1 MGFGSIQW
9 VLVQGNISAT
19 YGKTY
24 NLVSAI
30 GIKDTTH
37 YRYGWVFC
45 SIASMVSLQSSLT
58 VAFQHFCF
66 LSGTLWELQIASQLS
81 CCPRR
86 PFHSL
91 RQPLSVVLSK
101 WVYFCAYC
109 SKLNIPA
116 SELEHPPGQEKG
128 WRNQQ
133 YVVPFSF
140 FAHCFRDWLTADSEP
155 WLPFALSFVL
165 WFITQCTDNLMQWS
179 QAPVQLHVL
188 TYSQMMFQRSF
199 MLKDFWV
206 FSLGLQKTF
215 CYILFPFIFFFYSR
229 KISAFL
235 LLRFYCILAH
245 FPFSGLRLCCI

>member
-1 MGFGSIQW
+1 MGFGSNQR

-30 GIKDTTH
+30 EIKDTTH

-45 SIASMVSLQSSLT
+45 SIASMLSLQPSLT

-66 LSGTLWELQIASQLS
+66 LSGTLWELQTASQLS
-81 CCPRR
+81 CCPRC

-128 WRNQQ
+128 WRSQQ

-140 FAHCFRDWLTADSEP
+140 FAHCFRD
-155 WLPFALSFVL
+155 
-165 WFITQCTDNLMQWS
+165 
-179 QAPVQLHVL
+179 
-188 TYSQMMFQRSF
+188 
-199 MLKDFWV
+199 
-206 FSLGLQKTF
+206 
-215 CYILFPFIFFFYSR
+215 
-229 KISAFL
+229 
-235 LLRFYCILAH
+235 
-245 FPFSGLRLCCI
+245 